1 MLFGVTYEVE
11 LAATGG
17 SGTRPGATTITASP
31 PEQACWTL
39 QNLLHLLSGL
49 QVTSSQVGSRRK
61 QLCKLQFSPR
71 REKSCY
77 ATATAWILLDDLTA
91 TNFSLLIGAMALAL
105 LFVSDGFPNDDDDD
119 SSGGG
124 LMQPV
129 GATIRGLPTVP

>member
-1 MLFGVTYEVE
+1 M
-11 LAATGG
+11 
-17 SGTRPGATTITASP
+17 
-31 PEQACWTL
+31 
-39 QNLLHLLSGL
+39 
-49 QVTSSQVGSRRK
+49 
-61 QLCKLQFSPR
+61 
-71 REKSCY
+71 
-77 ATATAWILLDDLTA
+77 DDLTA